1 MRLLT
6 ALLAACICASVA
18 HADVPPAPLAESTV
32 VVLGE
37 DSLGSGFYIGGGV
50 FVTAA
55 HVVENLTS
63 VKLELSDER
72 TARGKVIFIDARA
85 DLAFVLAPVV
95 DVNVALIACRAS
107 VLGEE
112 ISVRGNP
119 AGVRFISTWGR
130 VAGAARQLGP
140 WAIVTPINVS
150 AAGGNSGGPVFDTQ
164 GKVIGVLVG
173 LGTSGGTMFSP
184 GAPFI
189 SLAVPS
195 LSVCRARD
203 YLGLE

>member
-1 MRLLT
+1 MRFLP
-6 ALLAACICASVA
+6 ALMAACICASVA
-18 HADVPPAPLAESTV
+18 HADVPPPPLAESTV

-37 DSLGSGFYIGGGV
+37 DSFGSGFYIGGGV

-55 HVVENLTS
+55 
-63 VKLELSDER
+63 LSDER

-119 AGVRFISTWGR
+119 AGVRFITTWGR
-130 VAGAARQLGP
+130 VAGEARQLGP
-140 WAIVTPINVS
+140 WAIVTPLNVS

-195 LSVCRARD
+195 TSVCRARA